1 MTVAIAIVLF
11 DMGVIFTKVA
21 AGITAVAIALFEIIP
36 MSTILIVRVIILQQ
50 QEGHIIYPIITTATR
65 EEDEHII
72 ATPSY
77 GLFFLSERNSANIK
91 KDQYE
96 EANGKHLPSLTNNS
110 RTNSKRILIVDDEP
124 DITLCFKMTLE
135 DNGFKNQV
143 DAYNDPSIAL
153 SAFIPGSY
161 ALLLLDIGMPS
172 INGLALYEK
181 IRKIDSRI
189 KVLFITAFDFD
200 YEVLRKLYP
209 QYVDVI
215 ATLLE
220 NSEGCFIKKPI
231 DTDDLVR
238 RVKKEV
244 SNYSR

>member
-1 MTVAIAIVLF
+1 MDIIY
-11 DMGVIFTKVA
+11 TKVA
-21 AGITAVAIALFEIIP
+21 AGITAVAIVLFEIIP
-36 MSTILIVRVIILQQ
+36 MSTILIVSMIMLQQ
-50 QEGHIIYPIITTATR
+50 QEKHIIYPIMTTTTKA
-65 EEDEHII
+65 EDEHII

-77 GLFFLSERNSANIK
+77 GLFLLSDSKSTNFK
-91 KDQYE
+91 KDQYK
-96 EANGKHLPSLTNNS
+96 EANGKHLPSLTNKS
-110 RTNSKRILIVDDEP
+110 RTNTKRILIVDDEP
-124 DITLCFKMTLE
+124 DITFCFKMTLE
-135 DNGFKNQV
+135 DNGFKEQV
-143 DAYNDPSIAL
+143 DAYNDPRMAL
-153 SAFIPGSY
+153 SAFSPGSY

-181 IRKIDSRI
+181 IRKIDSKI

-215 ATLLE
+215 STLPE

-231 DTDDLVR
+231 DTDDMVR

-244 SNYSR
+244 FNYSR